1 MPEKFCVLYN
11 QPVKFYPLKDVNNFM
26 RKLFALI
33 IALSFV
39 MPSFANSTEYTEGDT
54 LVVLK
59 SSETLNASSFTAS
72 GAGTLRASEFAAAS
86 GGEVRRIYPALSEA
100 GKGIF
105 MLMHSD
111 TQDPEAFSAM
121 LLENPEVLAAS
132 PNYKVKAAMIPNDP
146 HYDSC
151 WGMEYINAP
160 SAWDSSTGSSNVYV
174 AIIDSGIDYTNPDLT
189 ENTTREYGINTINNN
204 ASALDDYG
212 HGTHVAGTIGAKG
225 NNGMGV
231 AGINWNVRMI
241 PVKALD
247 NEGSGTFETV
257 IGALE
262 YVTELINSG
271 VNIKAVNMS
280 LETYIKVAPERD
292 TMVKFPLWR
301 AFKALDETNKAVI
314 VVAAGNHSVV
324 VGQPSTRY
332 VDSTV
337 SSAGYYVYPA
347 SFTGL
352 YNMISVSALTR
363 LGTQATYSNTGADV
377 SAPGGELS
385 TLLSAAGIL
394 STWLQSATSYIASDG
409 VSLRSAQGTSMAAP
423 HISGAVALLASV
435 NSKMSAYQL
444 KQSILRQ
451 NASSASLQAASDTE
465 FDLNASV
472 NYQNDN
478 AASLPAS
485 GTQWADYDNYA
496 DYEVDQYIG
505 YESSGGDSG
514 GGCESVALFG
524 FLPAVVMVMLA
535 RKRIS

>member
-1 MPEKFCVLYN
+1 
-11 QPVKFYPLKDVNNFM
+11 M
-26 RKLFALI
+26 RKLFALV

-39 MPSFANSTEYTEGDT
+39 MPSFANTNNYTEGDT
-54 LVVLK
+54 LVVLRP
-59 SSETLNASSFTAS
+59 SGNLNASSFTAS
-72 GAGTLRASEFAAAS
+72 GAGTLQASEFAASS
-86 GGEVRRIYPALSEA
+86 GGEVKRIFPALSQA
-100 GKGIF
+100 GKSIF

-111 TQDPEAFSAM
+111 IKNPEAFSAK

-132 PNYKVKAAMIPNDP
+132 PNYTVKAAMIPNDP

-189 ENTTREYGINTINNN
+189 DNTTREYGINTVHHGE
-204 ASALDDYG
+204 STLDDYG

-225 NNGMGV
+225 NNGIGV
-231 AGINWNVRMI
+231 AGINWNVKMI
-241 PVKALD
+241 PVKAL
-247 NEGSGTFETV
+247 NSGGSGTFESV
-257 IGALE
+257 IEGLE

-271 VNIKAVNMS
+271 VNIKVVNMS
-280 LETYIKVAPERD
+280 LETYIRVAPERD

-301 AFKALDETNKAVI
+301 AFKALDETNEAVI
-314 VVAAGNHSVV
+314 VVAAGNHGVV
-324 VGQPSTRY
+324 VGQPSEEY

-337 SSAGYYVYPA
+337 TGAGYYVYPA

-363 LGTQATYSNTGADV
+363 LGTMATYSNTNADV

-385 TLLSAAGIL
+385 SLLSAAGIL
-394 STWLQSATSYIASDG
+394 STWLQSSQSSIASDG

-423 HISGAVALLASV
+423 HIAGGVALLASIMPE
-435 NSKMSAYQL
+435 MSAYQL
-444 KQSILRQ
+444 KQSILRR
-451 NASSASLQAASDTE
+451 NASTASLSAASDTE
-465 FDLNASV
+465 FDLSASV
-472 NYQNDN
+472 SYQDSNG
-478 AASLPAS
+478 ASLPAS
-485 GTQWADYDNYA
+485 GTHWSDYDNYA
-496 DYEVDQYIG
+496 SYEVDQYIG
-505 YESSGGDSG
+505 YESRGGDSGG